1 MENNKLDFK
10 PSLYDDR
17 KIREL
22 NMADRLTKAINGQSI
37 RFVSDTT
44 GYHPETVRRYLQSGS
59 TIPADFVGQ
68 VVNKFE
74 AGSHYLLTGE
84 QDASGALELGQ
95 LSTANLINELGR
107 RLSMIEDCAV
117 GSVLVHKMQ

>member
-1 MENNKLDFK
+1 MENKLDFK

-22 NMADRLTKAINGQSI
+22 NMAERLAKAVNGQSM

-68 VVNKFE
+68 IINKFE
-74 AGSHYLLTGE
+74 VDSHYLLTGE
-84 QDASGALELGQ
+84 QVASDAFELGQ
-95 LSTANLINELGR
+95 LSTAVLINELGR

-117 GSVLVHKMQ
+117 GSVLVHKMR